1 MMILDFTIRDGKVV
15 AIEAITE
22 PERVAA
28 LELTLLEESV
38 TGTN

>member
-1 MMILDFTIRDGKVV
+1 MILDFTIRDGRVV

-22 PERVAA
+22 PARVAA
-28 LELTLLEESV
+28 LDLTLLEEPD